1 MTRSIRNTLLPHE
14 PFSTALAVT
23 VATIIT
29 AVTANAQDYHNSVT
43 LYGLVPWVDTEV
55 TGSGGNSAE
64 SSVTP
69 GDIID
74 SLEFGFMAAGE
85 SRFGKFSFL
94 YDAVYSDL
102 EENGTLGGPFAGAAQ
117 VDVKMLIA
125 SAALGYVFYEESGRL
140 LQGYGGIRVVDV
152 RTDVGL
158 VGGGPVG
165 AAFDARIDETWV
177 DPMIGLRG
185 RVDIND
191 KLSLGGFAS
200 IGGFGVGSE
209 LSFDI
214 FGGVEYAF
222 SERFSANAG
231 FRYMS
236 FDYDAGTADLD
247 LEMYGPVFGFTMR
260 F

>member
-1 MTRSIRNTLLPHE
+1 MIRSIRKIPPLQGPV
-14 PFSTALAVT
+14 STALAAT
-23 VATIIT
+23 VAIAMT
-29 AVTANAQDYHNSVT
+29 AGAAMAQDYQNS
-43 LYGLVPWVDTEV
+43 LAIYGLVPWVDTEV
-55 TGSGGNSAE
+55 TGSGGDSAE

-69 GDIID
+69 GDIMD

-94 YDAVYSDL
+94 YDAIYTDL
-102 EENGTLGGPFAGAAQ
+102 GESGTLGGPFAGTAK
-117 VDVKMLIA
+117 VDVKMLLA
-125 SAALGYVFYEESGRL
+125 TAALGYVLHEENGTL

-165 AAFDARIDETWV
+165 AAFDARFDKTWV

-185 RVDIND
+185 RVEIND
-191 KLSLGGFAS
+191 KVSLGGFAS
-200 IGGFGVGSE
+200 IGGFGVGSD

-236 FDYDAGTADLD
+236 FDYDAGNADLD
-247 LEMYGPVFGFTMR
+247 LKMYGPVFGITMR